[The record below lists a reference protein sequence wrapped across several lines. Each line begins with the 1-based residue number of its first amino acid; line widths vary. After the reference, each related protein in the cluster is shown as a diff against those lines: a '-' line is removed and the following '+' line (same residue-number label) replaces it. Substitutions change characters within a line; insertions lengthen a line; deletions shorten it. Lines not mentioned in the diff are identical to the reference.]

1 MHRRGIGQ
9 CSRVTRNSNDPR
21 CGFGSGPRTAPNVLP
36 APSVGSLRVLSCP
49 RKSSSSGIP
58 GSVLATSLPT
68 SLPSPLPLL
77 PSEMPSPLSSWNI
90 SDTARGVG
98 NRTVTFGL
106 PLRFNTCGR
115 FPTVASA
122 LFIFRR
128 DSPEAVDFPLRPA
141 PPCATPPPAQT
152 AVPRPARG
160 PLGRP
165 SLQHQLCSAHPRPS
179 RFLRAGESPSSS
191 ARGDLACRAVWDS
204 ILESFWYFLFIILI
218 IYPTCAKQPRL

>member
-1 MHRRGIGQ
+1 MTQGVVSVQDQGQ
-9 CSRVTRNSNDPR
+9 LPTCS
-21 CGFGSGPRTAPNVLP
+21 LP
-36 APSVGSLRVLSCP
+36 PQWGRSVSCHVRGSLPPLGFPVLSLPQVSPPLCP
-49 RKSSSSGIP
+49 RPCHSSRLKCLPPSHHGIFLTREEAW
-58 GSVLATSLPT
+58 GTRQS
-68 SLPSPLPLL
+68 PS
-77 PSEMPSPLSSWNI
+77 
-90 SDTARGVG
+90 R
-98 NRTVTFGL
+98 L

-160 PLGRP
+160 PLGRT
-165 SLQHQLCSAHPRPS
+165 SLQHRLCSAHPRPP

-191 ARGDLACRAVWDS
+191 ARGDLACRAVWGS
-204 ILESFWYFLFIILI
+204 ILEGFWYFLFIILI